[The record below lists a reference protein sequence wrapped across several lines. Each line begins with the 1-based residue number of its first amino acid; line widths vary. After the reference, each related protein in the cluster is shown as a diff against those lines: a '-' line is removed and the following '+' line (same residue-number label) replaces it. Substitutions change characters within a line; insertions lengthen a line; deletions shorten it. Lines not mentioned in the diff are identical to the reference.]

1 MVQKVV
7 NVLPAIGVA
16 GQKVATDSARYLGY
30 NPLSDGTVT
39 VGAFAFAKTAGGSQS
54 APFAIVSGTGSAEAK
69 PLGFVERVVDVALEN
84 VTSSGTNILPE
95 GAVAKSNT
103 NPVTYYGTFK
113 DAVEDAN
120 DPETSG
126 AEGQEQPFTITLIKD
141 VSDDDL
147 GEAPIVLDPDVPIN
161 INLNNHKLGDENSD
175 KQIQMANP
183 GGGEPAGQTVT
194 IQNQPE
200 SGEPAGPGAEGHC
213 GGAGCAGASQP
224 VRP

>member
-30 NPLSDGTVT
+30 NPLSDGTVV

-95 GAVAKSNT
+95 GAVAT
-103 NPVTYYGTFK
+103 V
-113 DAVEDAN
+113 AVQGQFYINVPAGLSSI
-120 DPETSG
+120 TSG
-126 AEGQEQPFTITLIKD
+126 MGVFVNPTTGA
-141 VSDDDL
+141 
-147 GEAPIVLDPDVPIN
+147 
-161 INLNNHKLGDENSD
+161 INLASS
-175 KQIQMANP
+175 
-183 GGGEPAGQTVT
+183 AG
-194 IQNQPE
+194 
-200 SGEPAGPGAEGHC
+200 SGEVDTGFKVVIPN
-213 GGAGCAGASQP
+213 GGASANAGD
-224 VRP
+224 VVIIEKFN